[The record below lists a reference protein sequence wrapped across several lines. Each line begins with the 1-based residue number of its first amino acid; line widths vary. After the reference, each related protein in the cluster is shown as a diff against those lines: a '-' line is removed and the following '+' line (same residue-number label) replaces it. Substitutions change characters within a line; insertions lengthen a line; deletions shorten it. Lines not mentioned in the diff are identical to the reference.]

1 MNTTTRA
8 KIAINTIA
16 FATIERIVVD
26 LHKLIY
32 TGDRLQEKLEL
43 HKLVV
48 INDEQRKAEDKLNEL
63 RLAFSELER
72 KRILEVHAVNSKAKA
87 ARLALD
93 EAEAKQGD
101 KLDIAEAVLF
111 EAHDQYVEKA
121 VSRGWVV

>member
-1 MNTTTRA
+1 MNTTSIA
-8 KIAINTIA
+8 NIAI
-16 FATIERIVVD
+16 ATLELIDDGLRKI
-26 LHKLIY
+26 IY
-32 TGDRLQEKLEL
+32 TSDRLQEKLEL
-43 HKLVV
+43 HKLAV
-48 INDEQRKAEDKLNEL
+48 INNEQRKAEDKLNEL

-72 KRILEVHAVNSKAKA
+72 KRILEVHAVNAKAKA